1 MRKRYKQNTIIV
13 SSDEEGFKNVFLKKN
28 IWYSKSGKGLEINE
42 QRISQ
47 LSYIGIYVSGT
58 RGIQSIAE
66 IKDISKKKDG
76 FGYEVSFYNLRLL
89 NIKHTPVQGR
99 EYINLRNLISEH
111 ELKSID
117 IQKASD
123 TDNTKKELKL
133 DQDNKN
139 TNNFESQV
147 EKFKSIFANKEVV
160 FPLYDEWDEKRS
172 DANKTIQL
180 DCDELNIQLGKME
193 NLKKTTPTKIGSKQS
208 KINVRVIKNAEANNT
223 SKYTYEEEKL
233 TLYFRDRP
241 NRIHFQNFSK
251 HSNSGDLNLLINYNS
266 NTLVMINVQRININ
280 ELINKNEDNFI
291 KRLGEN

>member
-13 SSDEEGFKNVFLKKN
+13 SSDSDGFKNTFIKKN
-28 IWYSKSGKGLEINE
+28 KWYSTSGKGLEINE

-76 FGYEVSFYNLRLL
+76 LGYEVSFYNLRLL

-117 IQKASD
+117 IQKA
-123 TDNTKKELKL
+123 TNTENTKKELKS
-133 DQDNKN
+133 DQDNR
-139 TNNFESQV
+139 NNFESQV
-147 EKFKSIFANKEVV
+147 EKYKSLFANKEVV
-160 FPLYDEWDEKRS
+160 FPFYDEWDEPRS
-172 DANKTIQL
+172 DAHKTIQL

-208 KINVRVIKNAEANNT
+208 KIDVRVITNAEANNP
-223 SKYTYEEEKL
+223 SKYEYEAQKL
-233 TLYFRDRP
+233 TLYYRDIP

-251 HSNSGDLNLLINYNS
+251 YSNSGDLNLLINLNS
-266 NTLVMINVQRININ
+266 NTLVMINVQKINID
-280 ELINKNEDNFI
+280 ELINKNEDNLI